1 MDPHNHNHHH
11 PQQHP
16 QHHLD
21 MDHDPAL
28 AHAQQYG
35 FYPQSDPVDPAS
47 YALQFTHP
55 MSNYEVVQAAP
66 PPRAFSPYPHVLLP
80 SLLTL
85 SSPSPPL
92 LSNPFILNTS

>member
-16 QHHLD
+16 QHHLE

-28 AHAQQYG
+28 AHAQQYA
-35 FYPQSDPVDPAS
+35 FYSPPDAVDPS
-47 YALQFTHP
+47 YALQFAHP

-66 PPRAFSPYPHVLLP
+66 PPRA
-80 SLLTL
+80 
-85 SSPSPPL
+85 
-92 LSNPFILNTS
+92 